1 MITVFA
7 NIDGALQRGE
17 FPASEKLRDGTVW
30 LDLFE
35 PTPEET
41 AAVERAL
48 DIESPTREEMQEIE
62 LSSRV
67 YREGDASYMTA
78 SLLYDADTDEPK
90 TTQMTFIRT
99 PRALVTVRYAEPKAF
114 RAFQARAL
122 RQPGSCP
129 SGDAAFIGLMDAITD
144 RAADVL
150 ESVGGRLDALSRE
163 IFHVRR
169 TGTGQATR
177 HNEDTDL
184 EDVVLRLG
192 RNQDLTSRM
201 QDSLLSLG
209 RILTFL
215 GAAGQEQRASK
226 DFRQQVKTLNRDV
239 HALQEHSAVL
249 AHKANFLL
257 DATLGLIN
265 VRQTN
270 IIKIF
275 SVASVALMPPTLLA
289 SIWGM
294 NIKAMPEL
302 DWPWMYPVALGLMVI
317 SAVLPYMYFKRRGWL

>member
-1 MITVFA
+1 MITVYA

-17 FPASEKLRDGTVW
+17 FPGNERLHEGVVW

-35 PTPEET
+35 PTQAET
-41 AAVERAL
+41 SAVERAL

-67 YREGDASYMTA
+67 YRDGDASYMTA
-78 SLLYDADTDEPK
+78 SLIYDADTDEPK
-90 TTQMTFIRT
+90 TTQVTFIRT
-99 PRALVTVRYAEPKAF
+99 PRALVTLRYAEPKSF
-114 RAFQARAL
+114 RMFQARAL
-122 RQPGSCP
+122 RQPNTCP
-129 SGDAAFIGLMDAITD
+129 NGDAALIGLLDTITD

-150 ESVGGRLDALSRE
+150 ESVGNRLDDLSRE
-163 IFHVRR
+163 IFRSRR
-169 TGTGQATR
+169 STKKPSA
-177 HNEDTDL
+177 DATDL
-184 EDVVLRLG
+184 ETVVLRLG
-192 RNQDLTSRM
+192 RNEDLTSRM

-226 DFRQQVKTLNRDV
+226 DFRQRVKTLNRDV

-249 AHKANFLL
+249 AHKGGFLL

-265 VRQTN
+265 VKQTN

-275 SVASVALMPPTLLA
+275 SVASVAMMPPTLLA

-294 NIKAMPEL
+294 NIRAMPEL
-302 DWPWMYPVALGLMVI
+302 DWPWMYPVAIGLMVV
-317 SAVLPYMYFKRRGWL
+317 SAVLPYMYFKRRGWM